1 MKNSKKDSPVST
13 PSSPVAHRLSCLILL
28 VSKELLTNGLES
40 LLKET
45 VDSCKYPLSFQQFI
59 RLVLIALTSQKADI
73 CPTIQRLKGKYR
85 FLHGSLTSC
94 INNSFDN
101 FSSLS
106 SSLSTSSSVLNY
118 CSVSCDP
125 VEGRKLLSNQAVS
138 DGISLVKESS
148 YVSVV
153 SSVCGCREE
162 NLLIEHL
169 EIAKT
174 IWKNCKKNENKYGY
188 FIKHFYNG
196 LSVLR
201 SEYDNS
207 TEENELDSERF
218 SKKERQADY
227 QGAGRNHVNL
237 ASSWKDAERVYT
249 TTPDHQT
256 STNSRGS
263 GLIWSFSKI
272 CLFGVISC
280 VTVMFQTELEGNDD
294 NPIMMDTREK
304 EETASL
310 CEEGPFQFFQIL
322 TRIPLNTHGI
332 TRLEEDPVS
341 HSIESVRI
349 GYSLFLLASSINHSC
364 SPNAIIR
371 YNHLEGGPGAMEL
384 KARITVKEGRKDANR
399 AARAGNHEKLQGGSS
414 FEVERNN
421 GNGSF
426 WSRVS
431 DQEQLEYL
439 SKTQIE
445 VLSTSSIPRNEEIT
459 VSYGPLIK
467 RHSLSFR
474 QKILEMQYLFICHCP
489 GCEKEKLKQQQPLL
503 SVDEALVYGAGY
515 ENSVGKEKE
524 SQKQQQQYKLQPQKI
539 SIEKVKD
546 LCYELNDIKQ
556 QLLQANIALT
566 ELITS
571 SKEKENYYLSL
582 EQFEKAALT
591 DVGKKLLFLLSSHYS
606 NECKT
611 FSQEIFPYQMI
622 NVLTKLNKS
631 YKKKKTMELMTLFS
645 FHDCKTT
652 SDNPSLLILS
662 ENPLFVELIG
672 NYCFFLDIS
681 SHLKAEM
688 NQLAVSLQILWEMI
702 SWMIFVNIYSENS
715 IEISREFSK
724 LASLYFNIGQFVIAY
739 NLALKAYSLL
749 EKYCSSSDHDK
760 EEMEQIIVYYQRM
773 ICKVTK

>member
-1 MKNSKKDSPVST
+1 MNNSKKDSHVST

-28 VSKELLTNGLES
+28 VSKELLTNGLEA

-45 VDSCKYPLSFQQFI
+45 VDSCKHPLSFPQFI
-59 RLVLIALTSQKADI
+59 RLVLIALTSQKAEI
-73 CPTIQRLKGKYR
+73 RSTIQRLKGKYR

-106 SSLSTSSSVLNY
+106 SSLSSSRSSVLNY

-162 NLLIEHL
+162 NLLTEHL

-196 LSVLR
+196 LSILR

-207 TEENELDSERF
+207 TDEKDVGLERF
-218 SKKERQADY
+218 SKKEGQTDY
-227 QGAGRNHVNL
+227 QGAERNHVNL
-237 ASSWKDAERVYT
+237 GSSWKDSERVYT
-249 TTPDHQT
+249 TTAHHQT
-256 STNSRGS
+256 STDSRGS

-280 VTVMFQTELEGNDD
+280 ITVMFQTDLEGNDD

-304 EETASL
+304 EETPSL
-310 CEEGPFQFFQIL
+310 CEEDPFQFFQIL
-322 TRIPLNTHGI
+322 TRIPLNAHGI

-371 YNHLEGGPGAMEL
+371 YNHLEGGPGAMGLE
-384 KARITVKEGRKDANR
+384 ARSTVKEGRKN
-399 AARAGNHEKLQGGSS
+399 ARAGNHEKLQGGSS

-426 WSRVS
+426 WNRVS
-431 DQEQLEYL
+431 DQERLEYL

-582 EQFEKAALT
+582 EQFEKAVLT
-591 DVGKKLLFLLSSHYS
+591 DVGKKLLFLLSSHFTS
-606 NECKT
+606 EWKT
-611 FSQEIFPYQMI
+611 FSQEIFPLQMT
-622 NVLTKLNKS
+622 NVLTKLNKL
-631 YKKKKTMELMTLFS
+631 YKKKKTMEVMTLFS
-645 FHDCKTT
+645 FHDCRAA
-652 SDNPSLLILS
+652 SNNPSLLILS

-672 NYCFFLDIS
+672 NYCFFLDVS

-702 SWMIFVNIYSENS
+702 GWMVFVNIYSENS
-715 IEISREFSK
+715 IEISRELSK

-760 EEMEQIIVYYQRM
+760 KEMEQIILYYQRM